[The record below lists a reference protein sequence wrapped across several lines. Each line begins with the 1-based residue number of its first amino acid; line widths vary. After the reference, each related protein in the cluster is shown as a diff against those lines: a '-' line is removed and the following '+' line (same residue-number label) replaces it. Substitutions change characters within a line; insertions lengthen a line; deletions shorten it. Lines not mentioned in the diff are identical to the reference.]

1 MAQNCSDWQGL
12 QLTRLGNDKNFKDP
26 GPPTLQPNASTPTVQ
41 SMCLVV
47 RECMHRLRC
56 LSTVTT
62 DSFALIIHKVQ
73 GLFLPSAILA
83 FNKNVFS
90 DGQASTASER
100 LSYNAAGPGHRLGH
114 DSEGSARNEKP
125 WQKFEATALHQS
137 TCGWLNRTLF
147 PGVNSK
153 RLYLNYAGD
162 ATLGS
167 HKTCYILNCEA
178 TVQSLSV
185 IASDQP

>member
-12 QLTRLGNDKNFKDP
+12 QLARFGNDKNFKDP

-90 DGQASTASER
+90 DGQASMGLNWATASEQ

-114 DSEGSARNEKP
+114 ESHDSEGSARNEKP
-125 WQKFEATALHQS
+125 WK
-137 TCGWLNRTLF
+137 
-147 PGVNSK
+147 NSK
-153 RLYLNYAGD
+153 LQ
-162 ATLGS
+162 
-167 HKTCYILNCEA
+167 HYI
-178 TVQSLSV
+178 SLRVDDS
-185 IASDQP
+185 IGLCFQGWTASDYI